1 MADNI
6 FTWGLYAPSATLT
19 NATITNLS
27 ALGSISLGT
36 TTMYGSLVPNASTT
50 YHTLGTLANPWSE
63 LFVSSSSVFI
73 GGTKISN
80 DNGLL
85 TWGGENIVTTNGT
98 SSEISLATVNASTSN
113 ASSSIIDVATI
124 TSARITN
131 LDVPFGTINQLI
143 SGSITATSSL
153 SALNASI
160 TTATTTNLFAS
171 IFSAVDAFFANLTA
185 NNATMTNATSTNLVS
200 TGMASLANLFT
211 GNATATNFSTTGF
224 TFSSSNGTKLVVGEA
239 TTTNLFTHVFNS
251 LNAAIDK
258 AVIVD
263 ATTTN
268 STSTNLFAANLSA
281 TIASLFNLN
290 FTNATGTNATTSN
303 FATTNITSTGTAM
316 FANILAT
323 NATITD
329 ISTGRLT
336 NDGGTLVL
344 GTESNNYTQFIQ
356 NGLEVMRIKTT
367 GEISMANSL
376 SVGRDTASY
385 LLHVGSS
392 TMSSGIVAR
401 FTNAD
406 GNCNVDPFSGV
417 SCTSDERLKKNIE
430 KTDFSAVEKLNQ
442 VAVREYNMLRQVDGS
457 PKQVGFIAQNLETI
471 FPWLVSTD
479 EEAV

>member
-1 MADNI
+1 
-6 FTWGLYAPSATLT
+6 
-19 NATITNLS
+19 
-27 ALGSISLGT
+27 
-36 TTMYGSLVPNASTT
+36 
-50 YHTLGTLANPWSE
+50 
-63 LFVSSSSVFI
+63 
-73 GGTKISN
+73 
-80 DNGLL
+80 
-85 TWGGENIVTTNGT
+85 
-98 SSEISLATVNASTSN
+98 
-113 ASSSIIDVATI
+113 
-124 TSARITN
+124 
-131 LDVPFGTINQLI
+131 
-143 SGSITATSSL
+143 
-153 SALNASI
+153 
-160 TTATTTNLFAS
+160 
-171 IFSAVDAFFANLTA
+171 
-185 NNATMTNATSTNLVS
+185 
-200 TGMASLANLFT
+200 
-211 GNATATNFSTTGF
+211 
-224 TFSSSNGTKLVVGEA
+224 
-239 TTTNLFTHVFNS
+239 
-251 LNAAIDK
+251 
-258 AVIVD
+258 
-263 ATTTN
+263 
-268 STSTNLFAANLSA
+268 
-281 TIASLFNLN
+281 
-290 FTNATGTNATTSN
+290 
-303 FATTNITSTGTAM
+303 M

-479 EEAV
+479 EEGLKSVSYGNMAPVLVQAIQELGKSFFSKEIRTEKFCVGAECFTEADMKEFRTYLDSKKTSSSNTTNTSPSIPSVNVTPDSTPTSTATTSVIQETAMNR